1 MAAVTVSA
9 LRVAAPV
16 ARVSARKVAA
26 RSASVAKVRPQNNA
40 RLRSHRPRP
49 SSAYPRV
56 AARSSTVARAP
67 RRTLTLPSQSR
78 AQPVKSVRSVKTFA
92 GEGDVAGRLE
102 EALKVRSPRV
112 THRARS
118 ANSFPSPGT
127 DTRAFPSLPFH
138 EQIAEDCVG
147 ECAAMWDEVEE
158 LSQAASDKK
167 PAPAEVEP
175 APISQ
180 ADVDYIKETQ
190 AALKAAKDA
199 GGEVDMDMLRSIEAA
214 ATSAKK
220 VKVSSERLEQLEK
233 ALEAA
238 LTAAK
243 ECQGDGC
250 AVEWETVEEISAA
263 KSKIENTD

>member
-1 MAAVTVSA
+1 
-9 LRVAAPV
+9 
-16 ARVSARKVAA
+16 
-26 RSASVAKVRPQNNA
+26 
-40 RLRSHRPRP
+40 
-49 SSAYPRV
+49 
-56 AARSSTVARAP
+56 
-67 RRTLTLPSQSR
+67 
-78 AQPVKSVRSVKTFA
+78 
-92 GEGDVAGRLE
+92 
-102 EALKVRSPRV
+102 
-112 THRARS
+112 
-118 ANSFPSPGT
+118 
-127 DTRAFPSLPFH
+127 
-138 EQIAEDCVG
+138 
-147 ECAAMWDEVEE
+147 MWDEVEE

>member
-1 MAAVTVSA
+1 MTHTEARH
-9 LRVAAPV
+9 RV
-16 ARVSARKVAA
+16 
-26 RSASVAKVRPQNNA
+26 
-40 RLRSHRPRP
+40 
-49 SSAYPRV
+49 
-56 AARSSTVARAP
+56 
-67 RRTLTLPSQSR
+67 
-78 AQPVKSVRSVKTFA
+78 
-92 GEGDVAGRLE
+92 
-102 EALKVRSPRV
+102 
-112 THRARS
+112 
-118 ANSFPSPGT
+118 PSPGHGHP
-127 DTRAFPSLPFH
+127 RLPSLPFH

-158 LSQAASDKK
+158 LSQAAPDKK

-199 GGEVDMDMLRSIEAA
+199 GGDVDMDMLRSIEAA

-243 ECQGDGC
+243 ECQGDDC

-263 KSKIENTD
+263 KSKIENSD